1 MPKSKQF
8 PKWIWPLILVI
19 IVGGALIW
27 WVINNKA
34 EPNMDEL
41 GKDNLYHYRNEDLG
55 FRLDLPSEFIYYQTE
70 RFNATDYTEI
80 RFFIPTSDPAYVY
93 EIVPSYA
100 RPIVIRVYS
109 EDAWNQLKDDDEGKQ
124 NFEKKMVKD
133 GRVYVI
139 QFWDHQPA
147 DWQDK
152 WSDEMKSAISES
164 LR

>member
-1 MPKSKQF
+1 MPKSKQL
-8 PKWIWPLILVI
+8 PKWVWLLILVI

-27 WVINNKA
+27 WVIKNETK
-34 EPNMDEL
+34 PNMDEL

-55 FRLDLPSEFIYYQTE
+55 FRLDLPPEFIYYQTE
-70 RFNATDYTEI
+70 RFNAADYTEV

-100 RPIVIRVYS
+100 KPLVIRVYP
-109 EDAWNQLKDDDEGKQ
+109 EDVWNQLKDDDEGKQ
-124 NFEKKMVKD
+124 NFEKKMTKD

-139 QFWDHQPA
+139 QFWDHQPT

-152 WSDEMKSAISES
+152 WSDDMKSAISES

>member
-55 FRLDLPSEFIYYQTE
+55 FRLDLRRNLFI
-70 RFNATDYTEI
+70 I
-80 RFFIPTSDPAYVY
+80 RQKDSMLLIIQRLDFSSTSDPAYVY

-109 EDAWNQLKDDDEGKQ
+109 EDAWNQLKTMMKV
-124 NFEKKMVKD
+124 NRILKRRWLRMV
-133 GRVYVI
+133 G
-139 QFWDHQPA
+139 F
-147 DWQDK
+147 
-152 WSDEMKSAISES
+152 M
-164 LR
+164 